1 MKKMITI
8 KELKNIFNKCPDD
21 WNMEF
26 RKWEHGSLE
35 DFKKKY
41 PRYPMPNLVSIK
53 VKEVITTVNE
63 DHEFINHKFVL
74 EDEFESD
81 FMLTKDEAIEYFCGD
96 LADFE
101 MVEFVLNVKDTEI
114 PLEIEA
120 GDKGYSDRIMMINF
134 EEI

>member
-1 MKKMITI
+1 MITV
-8 KELKNIFNKCPDD
+8 KELKNILNECPDG

-41 PRYPMPNLVSIK
+41 PRYPMPNLISIK
-53 VKEVITTVNE
+53 VKEVITTANE
-63 DHEFINHKFVL
+63 GNEWINHKFVL
-74 EDEFESD
+74 EDD
-81 FMLTKDEAIEYFCGD
+81 FDSNFILTKDEAIKYFCGG

-101 MVEFVLNVKDTEI
+101 MIEFVLNVEDTEI
-114 PLEIEA
+114 PLDITA

>member
-1 MKKMITI
+1 MTI
-8 KELKNIFNKCPDD
+8 KELKNIFNECPDNWKMD
-21 WNMEF
+21 F

-53 VKEVITTVNE
+53 VKEVITTANK
-63 DHEFINHKFVL
+63 DNKWINHKFVL
-74 EDEFESD
+74 EDNFESN
-81 FMLTKDEAIEYFCGD
+81 FILTKDEAIEYFCGG

-101 MVEFVLNVKDTEI
+101 MIEFVLNVKNTEI

-120 GDKGYSDRIMMINF
+120 GDKGYSDKIMMINF
-134 EEI
+134 EEL